1 MTIRH
6 VPTTASNAKAK
17 ATHSGDGGP
26 PEQRRQPPG
35 DGERTSSIHEGER
48 HLREEGQESTGWK
61 RTQEQEPTHP
71 RRIPDKRKR
80 KAGEQRR
87 SGWATLNEQGLEE
100 VELRDTPDFGGDGH
114 RGVFV
119 REGYVLEKNYRLPY
133 FGRTVADDANQH
145 GNNVFLSA
153 LPGRKDCVL
162 NGDPEALA
170 RERPDLAPGTW
181 AGAYINHA
189 RSRDEENCQMVML
202 PNRSR
207 RIATELYQGATPEPV
222 KVCFQVTKSV
232 RGGQQLLAAYGWP
245 EAKQREHQCGYAYFA
260 APATGGQEV
269 TTGSSANDVEGA
281 EGRPSLMDA
290 SSSDAGGNAAVWT
303 IRGRPIVGHLRPP
316 RLRPERSSS
325 SPEETSSGG
334 KRPGEGMEE

>member
-1 MTIRH
+1 VEVLEGGNPAATITLATVIRGIRACQEWETLKRI
-6 VPTTASNAKAK
+6 VGLEINADAEAAMDEERSGRGNREVTSSIRAEGWEPRDGQGEMSGNASGQEERRQGGRPKRQSVTAGNAKAE
-17 ATHSGDGGP
+17 ATHSGGGGL

-35 DGERTSSIHEGER
+35 DGERTSSTHEGER
-48 HLREEGQESTGWK
+48 HRREEGQELTGWK

-80 KAGEQRR
+80 KTGEHRR

-202 PNRSR
+202 PSRSR

-232 RGGQQLLAAYGWP
+232 RGGQQLLAAYG
-245 EAKQREHQCGYAYFA
+245 
-260 APATGGQEV
+260 
-269 TTGSSANDVEGA
+269 
-281 EGRPSLMDA
+281 
-290 SSSDAGGNAAVWT
+290 
-303 IRGRPIVGHLRPP
+303 
-316 RLRPERSSS
+316 
-325 SPEETSSGG
+325 
-334 KRPGEGMEE
+334 